1 MLSWSRAVKR
11 GVIFMTCERT
21 YGIFPI
27 DPDPYF
33 LWLDLNS
40 PKTIADPKH
49 CITFKHILTLI
60 YNPLSFSKHLWSMN
74 QFDLVASDSI
84 SVDRRLADMRSEDC
98 RRLDYPLEAL
108 PSTSVIVV
116 FHNEAWST
124 LVRTV
129 HSVINTSPQRL
140 LHEIILGELIYS

>member
-1 MLSWSRAVKR
+1 
-11 GVIFMTCERT
+11 
-21 YGIFPI
+21 
-27 DPDPYF
+27 
-33 LWLDLNS
+33 
-40 PKTIADPKH
+40 
-49 CITFKHILTLI
+49 
-60 YNPLSFSKHLWSMN
+60 MN

-140 LHEIILGELIYS
+140 LHEIILGELTYS